1 MEEPV
6 KLVSIYSLSNM
17 LEVHGQ
23 LYAMLAKRPPIANIS
38 HKEMPTFEQH
48 CKYVE
53 GMPYAEWDLIGEPVG
68 PVLAWVGQIYLT
80 RRNEIGIQILKPY
93 QQRGYATSAVR
104 QLMSKRPGPY
114 YANTNPR
121 NRASIVLFKKMGFQI
136 IQSTYKLDAQAGAQ
150 L

>member
-6 KLVSIYSLSNM
+6 KFVSVYSYPNQA
-17 LEVHGQ
+17 EICGQ
-23 LYAMLAKRPPIANIS
+23 LYAMLAMRPKIANIS
-38 HKEMPTFEQH
+38 HKEMPTFDEH
-48 CKYVE
+48 CGFVAS
-53 GMPYAEWDLIGEPVG
+53 MPYAEWDIV
-68 PVLAWVGQIYLT
+68 VDKDANWVGQIYLT
-80 RRNEIGIQILKPY
+80 KHREIGIQILKLY
-93 QQRGYATSAVR
+93 QQKGYATSAVR

-136 IQSTYKLDAQAGAQ
+136 IQSTYKLDAQPGAQ